1 MIQANELRTE
11 NLVLKEGLIYEIYS
25 VNTEGEIQLYK
36 TDEHTNE
43 GVIIDCR
50 IDDIEAI
57 ELTEEILLKC
67 GFVKIEN
74 NWKVLDI
81 VFASLGW
88 ERLAGMVLT
97 LEHESVYLPH
107 IKYLHQLQNLYFA
120 LTGEELE
127 INL

>member
-36 TDEHTNE
+36 SDEHTKE
-43 GVIIDCR
+43 GIIIDCQ
-50 IDDIEAI
+50 IDDIKPI

-67 GFVKIEN
+67 GFEKNASSYSKMIINFIDVEINIESEIT
-74 NWKVLDI
+74 WIKERKVN
-81 VFASLGW
+81 
-88 ERLAGMVLT
+88 
-97 LEHESVYLPH
+97 H
-107 IKYLHQLQNLYFA
+107 IKHLHQLQNLIHA
-120 LTGEELE
+120 ITGEELE